1 MLCQFAALLIRAT
14 QACISV
20 SLCTLQMCY
29 VHSVSEKNPL
39 YALEHHQ
46 VAQRSCGCPITSG
59 VQDQVGWDPEQPKL
73 VSGNPAHI
81 RGLELDGL

>member
-1 MLCQFAALLIRAT
+1 M
-14 QACISV
+14 
-20 SLCTLQMCY
+20 CTLFQ
-29 VHSVSEKNPL
+29 KKIPL

-46 VAQRSCGCPITSG
+46 VAQRSCGYPVTGG